1 MKAVE
6 EVLRHGGAQ
15 EGAAAGEEGCAE
27 EVGRGDREGPHAG
40 HEELPEVAVL
50 LDGQDVP
57 ARAEVLKP
65 SALQQALGP
74 SVTEEKGRCCS
85 ADDSCR
91 GLLGVL
97 GLVGSH
103 GDLARQPSQALQ
115 DRRSLQDL
123 HQEEE
128 V

>member
-65 SALQQALGP
+65 SAFSKP
-74 SVTEEKGRCCS
+74 W
-85 ADDSCR
+85 
-91 GLLGVL
+91 
-97 GLVGSH
+97 
-103 GDLARQPSQALQ
+103 ALQ
-115 DRRSLQDL
+115 LRRKRGD
-123 HQEEE
+123 
-128 V
+128 VVRRMTRAVGF